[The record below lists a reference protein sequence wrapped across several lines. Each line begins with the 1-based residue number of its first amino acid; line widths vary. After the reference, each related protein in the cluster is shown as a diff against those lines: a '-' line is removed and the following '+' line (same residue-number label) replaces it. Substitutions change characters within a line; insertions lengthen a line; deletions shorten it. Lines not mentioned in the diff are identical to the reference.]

1 MPTSGH
7 KKPMRTGG
15 LTGGGFVIQAVKLQK
30 KKKSKEARDK
40 KNWVEGFQS
49 L

>member
-1 MPTSGH
+1 MPTSGR

-30 KKKSKEARDK
+30 KKRVRKPGTRKI
-40 KNWVEGFQS
+40 G
-49 L
+49 